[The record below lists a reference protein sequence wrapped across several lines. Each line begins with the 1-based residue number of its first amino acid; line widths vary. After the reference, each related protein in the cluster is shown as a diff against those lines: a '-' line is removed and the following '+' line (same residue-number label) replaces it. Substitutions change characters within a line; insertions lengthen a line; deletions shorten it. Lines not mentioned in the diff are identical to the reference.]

1 MHFMLGLNGPWSLH
15 GCHIA
20 VILLN
25 ELFGYNWPIVV
36 ELHGLDPEMML
47 WKHAGMINMNI

>member
-1 MHFMLGLNGPWSLH
+1 MLGLSGPWSLH

-20 VILLN
+20 VIPLD

-36 ELHGLDPEMML
+36 GLYGPDLVMML
-47 WKHAGMINMNI
+47 WKHAGMIDTNI